1 MARVK
6 QKKKSIKSKFI
17 LDSFLNHMLKTVG
30 EGLMLVSVLYWENRI
45 KKIKWD
51 QRWILALAEDPLKLK
66 NWSVLSHIV
75 IILHICLEIFWPVLS
90 SFIACSVVLNS

>member
-30 EGLMLVSVLYWENRI
+30 EGLMLVSVLY
-45 KKIKWD
+45 
-51 QRWILALAEDPLKLK
+51 
-66 NWSVLSHIV
+66 
-75 IILHICLEIFWPVLS
+75 
-90 SFIACSVVLNS
+90 